1 MCEYI
6 KNSQRFTTSAESK
19 PIYSKDYSLESVR
32 SVAAWTAA
40 IMCSAKVR
48 KKSRLS
54 KGFRDKNS

>member
-1 MCEYI
+1 MREYI

-19 PIYSKDYSLESVR
+19 PIYSKDYSLESVKKC
-32 SVAAWTAA
+32 SGTDTA

-54 KGFRDKNS
+54 KGFRNKNS